1 MAIIA
6 LKAMEAED
14 IEIEYDSSK
23 PDGQFRKDVS
33 IELLKTKFPNY
44 QTVDLYSGIRKTYS
58 YLLDKN
64 IL

>member
-1 MAIIA
+1 MVIA
-6 LKAMEAED
+6 
-14 IEIEYDSSK
+14 IEYDSSK

-33 IELLKTKFPNY
+33 IELLKTKFPDY